1 MEIVASGKLCFVAS
15 RPAIPLRD
23 FLEVEH
29 DLERVLMRVRN
40 THDPTAKRKLL
51 RHLRELIE
59 EADLITALSD

>member
-1 MEIVASGKLCFVAS
+1 M
-15 RPAIPLRD
+15 PLRE

-29 DLERVLMRVRN
+29 DLQQVLMRLRN

-59 EADLITALSD
+59 EADLLTAPWK